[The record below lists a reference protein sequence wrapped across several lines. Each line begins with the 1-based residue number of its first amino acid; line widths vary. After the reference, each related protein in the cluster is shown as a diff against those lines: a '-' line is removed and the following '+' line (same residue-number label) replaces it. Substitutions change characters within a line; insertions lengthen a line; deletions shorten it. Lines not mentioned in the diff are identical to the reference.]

1 MYCDVSVVTHHLSLK
16 KTIHKQA
23 SVPSS
28 HNHSDLNR
36 YLLLLYFDWFILC
49 VTVFAVE
56 VDSLT
61 ACDHGNTTVVNA
73 VSCVICSLFSNLCGV
88 CASMTVMYEVSQH

>member
-1 MYCDVSVVTHHLSLK
+1 MCACVCLTGLFFASL
-16 KTIHKQA
+16 
-23 SVPSS
+23 
-28 HNHSDLNR
+28 
-36 YLLLLYFDWFILC
+36 YLLQKY
-49 VTVFAVE
+49 FAVE